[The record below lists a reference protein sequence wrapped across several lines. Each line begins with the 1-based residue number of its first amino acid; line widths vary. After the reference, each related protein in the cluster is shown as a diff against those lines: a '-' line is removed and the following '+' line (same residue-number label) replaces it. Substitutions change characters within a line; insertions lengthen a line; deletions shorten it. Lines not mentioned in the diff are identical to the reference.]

1 MSIAGLAEIHV
12 GSALAALRLEICE
25 PLRDERATY
34 STVGTLAHAA
44 DLARGQPR
52 RQQRRGS
59 TKTRRRS
66 QDLQIAFFGD
76 FADSGFVIAGL
87 HSKSIRSLSAAC
99 LALWLLAFVTCSLH
113 CTLGSLSAKSTSA
126 HSCCAEQSQKSDGPV
141 APLAKGNCHTFRDLT
156 VADSGQLR
164 VEFVPQFV
172 AVIAPFLVS
181 WTTVPV
187 TVEERPFR
195 PEPEMEPSS
204 HLALMR
210 LAGRAPPA
218 LV

>member
-1 MSIAGLAEIHV
+1 LIPKFFIAALLC
-12 GSALAALRLEICE
+12 ALAL
-25 PLRDERATY
+25 PLRSPALVERPAQIILIRHAEKPADKSNPHLSPAGERRAGWLVSFITKDSAMTRLGLPVAIFATRTT
-34 STVGTLAHAA
+34 S
-44 DLARGQPR
+44 DDNGQR
-52 RQQRRGS
+52 TQE
-59 TKTRRRS
+59 T
-66 QDLQIAFFGD
+66 
-76 FADSGFVIAGL
+76 
-87 HSKSIRSLSAAC
+87 
-99 LALWLLAFVTCSLH
+99 
-113 CTLGSLSAKSTSA
+113 
-126 HSCCAEQSQKSDGPV
+126 V